1 MSKIH
6 FMFSMLNIS
15 SVYIIWDGRLVGI
28 ITKNE
33 FLKKQTN
40 TILSQPDKPI
50 EKVEF
55 PIDSILIKQ

>member
-15 SVYIIWDGRLVGI
+15 SVYVIKDGKLVGV

-33 FLKKQTN
+33 FLKK
-40 TILSQPDKPI
+40 
-50 EKVEF
+50 
-55 PIDSILIKQ
+55 

>member
-1 MSKIH
+1 
-6 FMFSMLNIS
+6 MFSMLNIS